1 MRTLLAYGHKRAVRT
16 AAAAI
21 LVLATA
27 GYSASTALAADSPL
41 SAVAQSK
48 IVDTGSSWTSAF
60 STAGRKLPVIVEFAM
75 PELPALPATA
85 SEGDRDKAHVEAVR
99 AVQEKILAGVL
110 GSGPAALS
118 AAQSSEEVNLKL
130 MPYSPQFAMNVSA
143 EELERIAADPAVVK
157 IYEDEPVPPLL
168 DQSVPLIGMTNAY
181 AQGATGNGYRVAVLD
196 TGARRGHEFLNT
208 RVTHEACFNTT
219 NSSQGSVS
227 RCPGG
232 ASSSTATGSGEDC
245 NSTPIYGCGHGTHV
259 SGTAAGFNSNRQ
271 SGEPA
276 NGVARDGR
284 LLAINVF
291 SQFAASAC
299 GSNLPSGYSGCVLAY
314 TSDQVAAL
322 NYVNSVRSTLS
333 IASVNMSL
341 GGGAYSTACDSTA
354 AQTSIVNTL
363 RANNVAVVIAAGNDG
378 LDTQVGSPGCISSA
392 ITVASST
399 KSDVRSSFSNWGNL
413 IDVVAPGSSIY
424 ASYTNNGNVGYSSLN
439 GTSMATPHVAGVWAA
454 LRSRVPTA
462 TVTQIENAL
471 KSTGLGISSVGYTK
485 PRVRVDLA
493 LAQLLGTPPPTNN
506 DNFANR
512 VTITPPTTTGGTVTV
527 TGNNAGFTLEPSEP
541 IHANR
546 TSATTSAWWRY
557 TPASSGQV
565 TVDTNGSSFDVV
577 LGIYTGNAVNALTTV
592 ASQDI
597 DNRPGNTESITFTA
611 TAGVTYNIAV
621 AGYGGAG
628 GAINLAV
635 TGGGGSVTPTTARL
649 VAAITPVARRGVVGG
664 STITAFAT
672 VINPSDSTASA
683 TGCTIAKPAGSQ
695 PYNFAYAE
703 RLLPSTNL
711 GPTNASFS
719 LTPGQAR
726 HFLLAYTP
734 TAAMSANLL
743 MVFDCANTSPAPTS
757 LGLNSFNLV
766 ATTTAGADILASAVT
781 ATNDGILRI
790 PVAAGGGNAAAMAA
804 QNIGTT
810 ATVNARISTVAI
822 GSSAAPLPVN
832 LLMCR
837 TNPSTG
843 ACVQPTTPTASP
855 IAFTATANQLFT
867 FAAFVNSQGTAL
879 PLDPATR
886 RVYIH
891 FDQGGTSVG
900 SASVAVTT
908 QGSSPA
914 AVKAAALD

>member
-21 LVLATA
+21 LALAA
-27 GYSASTALAADSPL
+27 ASYSASTALAADSPL

-48 IVDTGSSWTSAF
+48 IVDTGSSWASAF
-60 STAGRKLPVIVEFAM
+60 ATPGAKLPVIVEFTM
-75 PELPALPATA
+75 PELPAMPATA
-85 SEGDRDKAHVEAVR
+85 SEGDRDKAHIAAVR

-110 GSGPAALS
+110 GSGPAS
-118 AAQSSEEVNLKL
+118 ISVAQSSDDVNLKL
-130 MPYSPQFAMNVSA
+130 MPFSPQFAMNVSA
-143 EELERIAADPAVVK
+143 DELEKIAADPSVVK
-157 IYEDEPVPPLL
+157 IYEDEAVPPLL

-196 TGARRGHEFLNT
+196 TGARRAHEFLNT
-208 RVTHEACFNTT
+208 RVTNEACFNTT
-219 NSSQGSVS
+219 NAGQGSTS

-245 NSTPIYGCGHGTHV
+245 NSTPVYGCGHGTHV

-271 SGEPA
+271 AGEPA
-276 NGVARDGR
+276 HGVARDGR
-284 LLAINVF
+284 ILAINVF
-291 SQFAASAC
+291 SRFAQSAC
-299 GSNLPSGYSGCVLAY
+299 GSLPAGYNGCVLAY

-322 NYVNSVRSTLS
+322 NYVYSVRATLN

-341 GGGAYSTACDSTA
+341 GGGQYFSACDSSA
-354 AQTSIVNTL
+354 SQTSIINTL
-363 RANNVAVVIAAGNDG
+363 RASNVAVVIAAGNDG
-378 LDTQVGSPGCISSA
+378 FDSSVGSPGCISGA

-399 KSDVRSSFSNWGNL
+399 KSDIRSSFSNWGSL
-413 IDVVAPGSSIY
+413 IDVVAPGSSIN
-424 ASYTNNGNVGYSSLN
+424 ASYTNNGNIGYSSLN

-462 TVTQIENAL
+462 TVSQIENAL
-471 KSTGLGISSVGYTK
+471 KSTGLNISSAGYTK

-493 LAQLLGTPPPTNN
+493 LAQLTGTPPPVTN

-512 VTITPPTTTGGTVTV
+512 IAITPPTTTSGNVTV
-527 TGNNAGFTLEPSEP
+527 TGNNAGFTKEAGEPN
-541 IHANR
+541 HAGWSN
-546 TSATTSAWWRY
+546 ATTSGWWRY

-565 TVDTNGSSFDVV
+565 TVSTAGSSFDTV
-577 LGIYTGNAVNALTTV
+577 LGVYTGSSVAALTTIV
-592 ASQDI
+592 SGDDFGGTLQSQV
-597 DNRPGNTESITFTA
+597 TFTA
-611 TAGVTYNIAV
+611 TAGVQYQIAV
-621 AGYGGAG
+621 AGYNAASGS
-628 GAINLAV
+628 ISLRV

-664 STITAFAT
+664 APITAFAT
-672 VINPSDSTASA
+672 VISPADSTVTA

-703 RLLPSTNL
+703 RLLPSTGL
-711 GPTNASFS
+711 GTTNAPFT

-743 MVFDCANTSPAPTS
+743 MVFDCANTAPAPTS

-766 ATTTAGADILASAVT
+766 ATTAAGADILATAVT

-790 PVAAGGGNAAAMAA
+790 PATTGGGNAAAMAA
-804 QNIGTT
+804 LNIGTT
-810 ATVNARISTVAI
+810 ATVNARISSVAI
-822 GSSAAPLPVN
+822 GSSAAALPVG

-837 TNPSTG
+837 TNPTTG
-843 ACVQPTTPTASP
+843 ACLATPTASP
-855 IAFTATANQLFT
+855 IAFSATANELFT
-867 FAAFVNSQGTAL
+867 FGAFVNYQGTAL

-891 FDQGGTSVG
+891 FDQAGTSVG
-900 SASVAVTT
+900 SASVAVMTVAP
-908 QGSSPA
+908 GSSQNA
-914 AVKAAALD
+914 TKSAALD